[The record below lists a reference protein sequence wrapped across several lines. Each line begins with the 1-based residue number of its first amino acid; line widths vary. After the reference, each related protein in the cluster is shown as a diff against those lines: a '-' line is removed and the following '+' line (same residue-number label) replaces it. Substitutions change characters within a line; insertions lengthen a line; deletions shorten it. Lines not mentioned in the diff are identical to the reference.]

1 MLTSDHVVRRPSRV
15 PPPAVPSGQVVLQ
28 PPPEL
33 PKPENSNIWLTALP
47 AMSGLG
53 SIVFLFSVGNNPLAY
68 VAGSLFLVSSLALV
82 AGSVVRARSTQKGT
96 AQHNRRD
103 YLRYLDRMRKQV
115 RDTAAAQRQA
125 QQWGAPAP
133 EMLWPVVDSPRLWE
147 RRPSDQDFGVIRV
160 GVGPQYVATP
170 LAAGESGP
178 VEDLDPLSALALKRF
193 IATHSVVPD
202 LPVQLSLRRFAAI
215 RISAERTEAQALA
228 RSILAQAATFHAPT
242 DLQILLCTPAPDG
255 PAWGWAKWLPHSQ
268 HPTEVDH
275 AGPVRMIGRSLV
287 ELEDWLGSEL
297 TRRPRFNRTT
307 EPDPELPHLLVVLD
321 GGACTGTELMLGPD
335 GLAAVTV
342 VDLDGGAS
350 ELADR
355 HGLTLVLDEGT
366 LSVRT
371 SGHLDGLGQADLLAG
386 ATAAALAQQLAAY
399 RLDVATARAEDLAT
413 TDQTL
418 PALLGIS
425 DPGSIDLATLWLP
438 RPTRDHLTVPIG
450 MAADGEPLKLDIKE
464 SAQDGMGPHGLV
476 VGATGSGKS
485 ELLRTLV
492 LAMATTH
499 PPELLNLVLVDF
511 KGGATFAG
519 MSALPHVAAVITN
532 LEHDLSLV
540 DRMQEALAGEL
551 NRRQE
556 ILRDAGNLVSVR
568 DYERARTR
576 GADLPAL
583 PSLFIVVDEFSELLA
598 QKPDFAHLFVQIGRL
613 GRSLG
618 LHLLLASQRLE
629 ESKLRGLEAH
639 LSYRIGLRTFSEQES
654 RMAIGAV
661 DAHHLPQAP
670 GHGYLRTD
678 TSTLRRFRAAYVSG
692 PHRTG
697 IEQLA
702 GALSGTIDVRCF
714 TAALQPVP
722 AQLHQRAP
730 QPVIDP
736 DDADDPEQPTVL
748 GVMVGQMIGEGATA
762 HQVWLPPLNRPET
775 LDRLFSLLGPGL
787 LSTDPARGFGAPPDS
802 SPVLQVPVGLV
813 DRPYHQRRD
822 PLLVDAAG
830 SGGHIAVVGGPRSGK
845 STMIRTVLAALA
857 LRHTPEEVQFFALDF
872 GGALIG
878 LADLPHLSG
887 LASRLDS
894 EVVHRIVAEVIGIVE
909 DREARFRQLGVDS
922 MATYRQLRAQG
933 QVPDDRFGDVFL
945 VVDGWGV
952 LRQNYEDLEHELL
965 ALIGRSLNYGVH
977 IVISGNRWLE
987 LRLGLRD
994 LIGTKIELK
1003 LGDAL
1008 DSEFDRKMQLTVPEN
1023 RPGRGATR
1031 DKLHFLGALPRVDGR
1046 RSDADL
1052 GAGIADLTRKIRD
1065 SWPGEPAPRVR
1076 LLPVS
1081 YGFEDV
1087 PLAAKQD
1094 GVVIGI
1100 EGHRLEPVTLRAGQD
1115 AGAIVI
1121 GDTECGKT
1129 TFLRAVA
1136 RQVIERGGPEQAKII
1151 LFDFRLTMLREFSG
1165 EQVLDYVTTGQQA
1178 GDAVAGLMKGFTKR
1192 LPGTDVTPDQLRD
1205 RSWWE
1210 GPDVYVLID
1219 DYDLVATSAGN
1230 PLLPLLQLL
1239 PQARNIGLHLYVTR
1253 QAGGAAR
1260 ASLDQFLG
1268 RAREMNLPAVVMS
1281 VPKSEGPV
1289 FGVRP
1294 QQLKPG
1300 RGTLLHR
1307 RLGTVPVQLVRCD
1320 PGSWTNPEAD
1330 RGPE

>member
-1 MLTSDHVVRRPSRV
+1 
-15 PPPAVPSGQVVLQ
+15 
-28 PPPEL
+28 
-33 PKPENSNIWLTALP
+33 
-47 AMSGLG
+47 
-53 SIVFLFSVGNNPLAY
+53 PL
-68 VAGSLFLVSSLALV
+68 V
-82 AGSVVRARSTQKGT
+82 
-96 AQHNRRD
+96 
-103 YLRYLDRMRKQV
+103 
-115 RDTAAAQRQA
+115 
-125 QQWGAPAP
+125 
-133 EMLWPVVDSPRLWE
+133 
-147 RRPSDQDFGVIRV
+147 
-160 GVGPQYVATP
+160 
-170 LAAGESGP
+170 AGESGP

-193 IATHSVVPD
+193 ITTHSVVPD

-228 RSILAQAATFHAPT
+228 RSIVAQAATFHAPT
-242 DLQILLCTPAPDG
+242 DLQVLLCTAAPDG
-255 PAWGWAKWLPHSQ
+255 PAWGWAKWLPHAQ

-275 AGPVRMIGRSLV
+275 AGPVRTIGRSLV
-287 ELEDWLGSEL
+287 ELEAWLGSEL
-297 TRRPRFNRTT
+297 TRRPRFNRHA

-321 GGACTGTELMLGPD
+321 GGACTGAELMLGSG

-355 HGLTLVLDEGT
+355 HGLTLVVDDGT
-366 LSVRT
+366 LSVQT
-371 SGHLDGLGQADLLAG
+371 GEQLDGLGQADLLAG
-386 ATAAALAQQLAAY
+386 ATAEALARQLAAY
-399 RLDVATARAEDLAT
+399 RLDVATARAEDLTT

-418 PALLGIS
+418 PALLNIP
-425 DPGSIDLATLWLP
+425 DPGSIDLATLWRP

-450 MAADGEPLKLDIKE
+450 MAADGERLELDIKE

-492 LAMATTH
+492 LGMATTH
-499 PPELLNLVLVDF
+499 PPDLLNLVLVDF

-532 LEHDLSLV
+532 LENDLSLV
-540 DRMQEALAGEL
+540 DRMQEALAGEM

-654 RMAIGAV
+654 RMAIGTV

-697 IEQLA
+697 NEQVV
-702 GALSGTIDVRCF
+702 GALSGTVDVRRF
-714 TAALQPVP
+714 TAAPQPVP

-736 DDADDPEQPTVL
+736 DDGDGPDLPTVL
-748 GVMVGQMIGEGATA
+748 GVMVDQMIGRGTGA
-762 HQVWLPPLNRPET
+762 HQVWLPPLDHPES
-775 LDRLFSLLGPGL
+775 LDRLFPVLRS
-787 LSTDPARGFGAPPDS
+787 DPARGFGAPPDS
-802 SPVLQVPVGLV
+802 SPALQVPIGLV

-857 LRHTPEEVQFFALDF
+857 LRHTPQEVQFFALDF

-894 EVVHRIVAEVIGIVE
+894 EVVHRIVAEVTGIVE
-909 DREARFRQLGVDS
+909 DREGRFRELGVDS
-922 MATYRQLRAQG
+922 MATYRQLQAQG

-945 VVDGWGV
+945 AVDGWGV
-952 LRQNYEDLEHELL
+952 LRQHYEDLEHELL
-965 ALIGRSLNYGVH
+965 GLIGRSLNYGVH
-977 IVISGNRWLE
+977 IVISCHRWLE

-1008 DSEFDRKMQLTVPEN
+1008 DSEFDRKIQLTVPEN

-1031 DKLHFLGALPRVDGR
+1031 DKLHFLGALPRIDGR

-1052 GAGIADLTRKIRD
+1052 STGIADLTRTIRD
-1065 SWPGEPAPRVR
+1065 GWPGEPAPKVR

-1081 YGFEDV
+1081 YGFEEV

-1100 EGHRLEPVTLRAGQD
+1100 EGHRLEPVIFRAGHD

-1129 TFLRAVA
+1129 SLLRAVA
-1136 RQVIERGGPEQAKII
+1136 RQVIERGDPEQAKII

-1165 EQVLDYVTTGQQA
+1165 DQVLDYVTTSQQA
-1178 GDAVAGLMKGFTKR
+1178 IDAVAGLMKGFTKR
-1192 LPGTDVTPDQLRD
+1192 
-1205 RSWWE
+1205 
-1210 GPDVYVLID
+1210 
-1219 DYDLVATSAGN
+1219 
-1230 PLLPLLQLL
+1230 
-1239 PQARNIGLHLYVTR
+1239 
-1253 QAGGAAR
+1253 
-1260 ASLDQFLG
+1260 
-1268 RAREMNLPAVVMS
+1268 
-1281 VPKSEGPV
+1281 
-1289 FGVRP
+1289 
-1294 QQLKPG
+1294 
-1300 RGTLLHR
+1300 
-1307 RLGTVPVQLVRCD
+1307 
-1320 PGSWTNPEAD
+1320 
-1330 RGPE
+1330 

>member
-1 MLTSDHVVRRPSRV
+1 
-15 PPPAVPSGQVVLQ
+15 
-28 PPPEL
+28 
-33 PKPENSNIWLTALP
+33 
-47 AMSGLG
+47 MSGLG
-53 SIVFLFSVGNNPLAY
+53 SVVFLFSAGNNPIAY
-68 VAGSLFLVSSLALV
+68 VAGSLFLVSALALV
-82 AGSVVRARSTQKGT
+82 AGSVLRARSGQKGA
-96 AQHNRRD
+96 AQHNRCN

-125 QQWGAPAP
+125 QEWGAPAP
-133 EMLWPVVDSPRLWE
+133 EMLWSVVDSPRLWE
-147 RRPSDQDFGVIRV
+147 RRPSDQDFGVVRV
-160 GVGPQYVATP
+160 GFGPQYLATP
-170 LAAGESGP
+170 LEAGESGP
-178 VEDLDPLSALALKRF
+178 VEDLDPLSASALKRF
-193 IATHSVVPD
+193 ITTHSVVPD
-202 LPVQLSLRRFAAI
+202 LPVQLALRRFAAV
-215 RISAERTEAQALA
+215 RISAQRTEAQALA
-228 RSILAQAATFHAPT
+228 RSIVIQAATFHAPT
-242 DLQILLCTPAPDG
+242 DLQILLCTRAPDG
-255 PAWGWAKWLPHSQ
+255 PAWGWAKWLPHAQ

-275 AGPVRMIGRSLV
+275 AGPVRMISPSLV
-287 ELEDWLGSEL
+287 ELEDRLGAEL
-297 TRRPRFNRTT
+297 TRRPRFNPNA
-307 EPDPELPHLLVVLD
+307 EPDPDLAHLLVVLD
-321 GGACTGTELMLGPD
+321 GGACTGTELMLGTG

-342 VDLDGGAS
+342 VDLDGGAG

-355 HGLTLVLDEGT
+355 HGLTLVLDDSA
-366 LSVRT
+366 LSVRAG
-371 SGHLDGLGQADLLAG
+371 GHLDGLGQADLLAG
-386 ATAAALAQQLAAY
+386 ATAEALAQQLAAY

-418 PALLGIS
+418 PALLDIP
-425 DPGSIDLATLWLP
+425 DPGAIDLATLWRP

-450 MAADGEPLKLDIKE
+450 MAADGEPLLLDIKE

-499 PPELLNLVLVDF
+499 SPELLNLVLVDF

-532 LEHDLSLV
+532 LENDLSLV

-576 GADLPAL
+576 GAELPAL

-654 RMAIGAV
+654 RMAIGSV

-678 TSTLRRFRAAYVSG
+678 TSTLRKFRAAYVSG
-692 PHRTG
+692 AHRTG
-697 IEQLA
+697 PEEVVS
-702 GALSGTIDVRCF
+702 ALSGALDVRRF
-714 TAALQPVP
+714 TSAPQPVP
-722 AQLHQRAP
+722 AQQHPRAP

-736 DDADDPEQPTVL
+736 DDADQPTVL
-748 GVMVGQMIGEGATA
+748 GVMVDQMVGHGTAA
-762 HQVWLPPLNRPET
+762 HQVWLPPLNRSET
-775 LDRLFSLLGPGL
+775 LDRLFSTLG
-787 LSTDPARGFGAPPDS
+787 TDPARGFGAPPDS
-802 SPVLQVPVGLV
+802 SPLLQVPVGLV

-822 PLLVDAAG
+822 PLVIDAAG
-830 SGGHIAVVGGPRSGK
+830 SGGHVAVVGGPRSGK
-845 STMIRTVLAALA
+845 STMIRTLLAALA
-857 LRHTPEEVQFFALDF
+857 LRHTPAEVQFFALDF
-872 GGALIG
+872 GGALFG

-887 LASRLDS
+887 LAGRLDS
-894 EVVHRIVAEVIGIVE
+894 EVVHRIIAEVTGTVT
-909 DREARFRQLGVDS
+909 DRETRFRRLGVDS
-922 MATYRQLRAQG
+922 MAAYRQLRAQG
-933 QVPDDRFGDVFL
+933 RVSDDRFGDVFL

-965 ALIGRSLNYGVH
+965 GLIGRSLNYGVH
-977 IVISGNRWLE
+977 IVLSGNRWLE

-1008 DSEFDRKMQLTVPEN
+1008 DSELDRKMQLTVPEN

-1031 DKLHFLGALPRVDGR
+1031 DKLHFLGALPRVDGH

-1052 GAGIADLTRKIRD
+1052 GAGIADLVRRIRD
-1065 SWPGEPAPRVR
+1065 GWPGEPAPKVR

-1081 YGFEDV
+1081 YRLEDV
-1087 PLAAKQD
+1087 PPAARQD

-1100 EGHRLEPVTLRAGQD
+1100 EGHRLELVIFRAGDD

-1129 TFLRAVA
+1129 SFLRTVA
-1136 RQVIERGGPEQAKII
+1136 RQVLKRGDPEQVKII
-1151 LFDFRLTMLREFSG
+1151 LFDFRLTMLGEFG
-1165 EQVLDYVTTGQQA
+1165 GIQLMDYVTTAQQA
-1178 GDAVAGLMKGFTKR
+1178 VDAVAGLMKGFTKR
-1192 LPGTDVTPDQLRD
+1192 LPGADVTPDQLRD
-1205 RSWWE
+1205 RSWWK

-1268 RAREMNLPAVVMS
+1268 RAREMNLPAVLMS
-1281 VPKSEGPV
+1281 TPKSEGPV

-1294 QQLKPG
+1294 QQLNPG

-1307 RLGTVPVQLVRCD
+1307 RLGAVPVQLLRCD
-1320 PGSWTNPEAD
+1320 PGPWTEA
-1330 RGPE
+1330 GS